1 MGRAAEFGAWLVEGS
16 AGWGAEPGQVWPS
29 CCMQAAVVGLV
40 VLLGLGCIVLLIGCL
55 VSGAG
60 LIAWKSLTS
69 VHAAPCEQGP

>member
-1 MGRAAEFGAWLVEGS
+1 VGRAAEFGAWLVEGS

-55 VSGAG
+55 VSG
-60 LIAWKSLTS
+60 LDCMEIAYQCARS
-69 VHAAPCEQGP
+69 AM